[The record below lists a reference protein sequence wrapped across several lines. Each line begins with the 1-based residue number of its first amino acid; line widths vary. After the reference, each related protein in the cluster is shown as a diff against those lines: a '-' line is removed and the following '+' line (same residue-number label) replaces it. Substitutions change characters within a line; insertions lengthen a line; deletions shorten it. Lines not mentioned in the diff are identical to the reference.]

1 MRVVFIRK
9 KLKQINK
16 KKKCGMQERL
26 YGKTIA
32 EYI

>member
-16 KKKCGMQERL
+16 KKMWNAREIIWKDHC
-26 YGKTIA
+26 
-32 EYI
+32 

>member
-9 KLKQINK
+9 KLKQIN